1 MVEMNEGV
9 DPADAQQNKAMGILA
24 YIGILFLVP
33 LLAAPTSRFAKYHAN
48 QGLTLFLVNVAL
60 GILAVVPILGWIAFI
75 LGTLGTLA
83 LAIMGIINAVN
94 GVMKPLPLIGQFT
107 LLK

>member
-9 DPADAQQNKAMGILA
+9 DPADAEQNKAMGILA

-48 QGLTLFLVNVAL
+48 QGLTLFLLNAAL
-60 GILAVVPILGWIAFI
+60 GVISVIPIVGLISLLGF
-75 LGTLGTLA
+75 LGTFA